1 MSEKNYQAPEMD
13 VKEQAQFENVF
24 TYCNKGNA
32 HAQGCVNITGTGNS
46 ADQVINYEEFSA
58 AFSGG
63 GTGGGSG
70 L

>member
-1 MSEKNYQAPEMD
+1 MSKDYSKPEMD
-13 VKEQAQFENVF
+13 VKDQTQFENVF

-32 HAQGCVNITGTGNS
+32 HAQGCVNITGTGND
-46 ADQVINYEEFSA
+46 ADHVSGDEDTSA

-63 GTGGGSG
+63 GGGSG

>member
-1 MSEKNYQAPEMD
+1 MGYKKKYQSPEIN

-24 TYCNKGNA
+24 TYCTKGNSA
-32 HAQGCVNITGTGNS
+32 VQGCVNISSTGYA
-46 ADQVINYEEFSA
+46 ADQPSDTSNYA

-63 GTGGGSG
+63 GGSG

>member
-1 MSEKNYQAPEMD
+1 MSKDYNKPEMD
-13 VKEQAQFENVF
+13 VKDQAQFENVF

-32 HAQGCVNITGTGNS
+32 HAQGCIDITGTGND
-46 ADQVINYEEFSA
+46 ADHIAGETDFSA

-63 GTGGGSG
+63 GSGSG